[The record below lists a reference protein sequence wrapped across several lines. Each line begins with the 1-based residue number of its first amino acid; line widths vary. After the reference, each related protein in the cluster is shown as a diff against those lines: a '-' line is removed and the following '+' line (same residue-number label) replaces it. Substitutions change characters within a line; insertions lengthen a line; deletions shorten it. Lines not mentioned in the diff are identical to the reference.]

1 IRSKDLYRQGSVL
14 VTHVGDGVQETSG
27 RFSTLIGR
35 VGLANKAVAAN
46 VGRGTN
52 TESLGVAQQPRK
64 LRSLSAAAQEDEV
77 TEEEIGEV
85 RRRCKR
91 MMVASEAAGGT
102 SSPADAREALLV
114 AVFEAHPDLDGR
126 DLDNYMAVRGL
137 EPAEEVDPERI
148 RELAVA
154 LFLLS
159 RRRPLTFDGVV
170 RVAYTIFDED
180 GDGEIDR
187 KEFQRLMKA
196 TLRTHLTLEFVLR
209 LPAGK
214 EAFLRHLKDEYAEE
228 NFYFWQSSDQFASS
242 IPTLAKAQTL
252 YDGYI
257 REGAPKQARSFAAFF
272 LVNISASTRKGIR
285 EKWQAVQNGE
295 APLTRKLFSKAQD
308 EVFHLMY
315 RDNFGRFQKS
325 AKSMEDF
332 VNCMFK
338 EVDRSHDGTISLSE
352 YMEWATRNRDVMR
365 FMRATGGEV
374 AVIRRLSSSRNPS
387 GAKTSLVAI
396 EVRCC
401 CFAVDG
407 TRSRAALS
415 SMLSLLR

>member
-1 IRSKDLYRQGSVL
+1 MRSKDTDRQGSVI

-46 VGRGTN
+46 VGRGTS

-64 LRSLSAAAQEDEV
+64 LRSLSAAALEDEV
-77 TEEEIGEV
+77 TEEEICEV

-102 SSPADAREALLV
+102 SSPANAREALLT

-257 REGAPKQARSFAAFF
+257 REGAPKQ
-272 LVNISASTRKGIR
+272 VNISASTRKGIR
-285 EKWQAVQNGE
+285 EKWQAVQHGE

-352 YMEWATRNRDVMR
+352 YMEWATKNRDVMR

-374 AVIRRLSSSRNPS
+374 AVIRRLSSSRNPL

-396 EVRCC
+396 EVRFC
-401 CFAVDG
+401 CFAVGG
-407 TRSRAALS
+407 TRSLAALS